1 MAGNKDSVT
10 NMNIIN
16 EKKMYVIKR
25 VTRLRKTYTTVYV
38 WIFQYI
44 QHITLGIKHNVF
56 LSHQDFLDLIYEKK
70 LLF

>member
-25 VTRLRKTYTTVYV
+25 VTRLQKTYTTVYV
-38 WIFQYI
+38 
-44 QHITLGIKHNVF
+44 
-56 LSHQDFLDLIYEKK
+56 
-70 LLF
+70 